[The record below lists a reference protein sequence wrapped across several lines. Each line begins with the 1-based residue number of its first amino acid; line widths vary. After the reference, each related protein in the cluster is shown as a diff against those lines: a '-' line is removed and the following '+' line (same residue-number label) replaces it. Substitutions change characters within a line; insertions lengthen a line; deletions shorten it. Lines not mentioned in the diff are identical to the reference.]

1 MNDMNDVANRLAVV
15 LAYHQ
20 RSKHTL
26 QKYANGPEVLDWD
39 SQPNPWRVFAG
50 APTQPLALSG
60 NALTASWADLQASGG
75 LPAQPLNQTSLGWL
89 LQHAFA
95 ITAWKSYGPDTWALR
110 ANPSSGNLHPTE
122 VYVLAESMPSLT
134 NGLYHYDSREHQLEQ
149 RCTLPDST
157 APASLI
163 IGFSSI
169 HWREAWKYGER
180 AFRYCQLDMGH
191 ALGALRYAAALL
203 GWHMSLL
210 PQAGHSKMAHLLG
223 LDRDDDYKGVELE
236 DAECLVMLH
245 LIADVAL
252 LDLAA
257 LQTKLDH
264 GTWHGQANRL
274 DPHPLYRWPVIDEV
288 AHASRPVDEY
298 FPTTLPAAFPA
309 PLPQPTPDAS
319 PLLLARRSAQ
329 AFDRTATLPL
339 DAFLRLLDLQLP
351 RADYVPW
358 DSWPWPTHVN
368 TVMFVHRVE
377 GLAPG
382 LYMLVRHPEQLS
394 KLKQR
399 CNDSFQWQPVEQTGE
414 LPLYLLTEGD
424 ARSVA
429 RTLGCHQSI
438 ASDCTVA
445 MAFLAEF
452 GEPLDQAPWHY
463 RQLYQEAGLL
473 GHVLYLAAEAEGFRA
488 TGIGCYFDDSL
499 HEMLGITNMQ
509 YQSLYHFTV
518 GRPQLDSRI
527 TTLPAYPDKNLGE

>member
-1 MNDMNDVANRLAVV
+1 MNAPDINDLANRLATV

-20 RSKHTL
+20 RSKHSL
-26 QKYANGPEVLDWD
+26 QKYATGPEVLDWD
-39 SQPNPWRVFAG
+39 SQPDPWRVFAG
-50 APTQPLALSG
+50 APTLPLPFSG
-60 NALTASWADLQASGG
+60 NALAASWADLQASGS
-75 LPAQPLNQTSLGWL
+75 LPPQPFSEAAIGWL

-95 ITAWKSYGPDTWALR
+95 ITAWKTTGVDTWALR

-122 VYVLAESMPSLT
+122 IYLLAESVPGLT

-157 APASLI
+157 SPASLI

-203 GWHMSLL
+203 GWRMTVL
-210 PQAGHSKMAHLLG
+210 PQAGYNKLARLLG
-223 LDRDDDYKGVELE
+223 LDRENDYKGVERE

-245 LIADVAL
+245 ADTGAPL
-252 LDLAA
+252 PDLAA
-257 LQTKLDH
+257 LQAELDQA
-264 GTWHGQANRL
+264 TWQGQANRL
-274 DPHPLYRWPVIDEV
+274 DPHPMYRWPVIDEV
-288 AHASRPVDEY
+288 AHASRPVDED
-298 FPTTLPAAFPA
+298 FPTNQPAAFPT

-319 PLLLARRSAQ
+319 PLLLTRRSAQ

-339 DAFLRLLDLQLP
+339 ESLLRLLDLQLP
-351 RADYVPW
+351 RADHIPW

-368 TVMFVHRVE
+368 TLLFVHRVD
-377 GLAPG
+377 GLTPG
-382 LYMLVRHPEQLS
+382 MYMLVRHPDQLN
-394 KLKQR
+394 KLKHSLK
-399 CNDSFQWQPVEQTGE
+399 DDLLWQPVEEAGA
-414 LPLYLLTEGD
+414 LPLYRLAEGD

-429 RTLGCHQSI
+429 RTLGCHQAI

-452 GEPLDQAPWHY
+452 SEPLNQAPWHY

-473 GHVLYLAAEAEGFRA
+473 GHVLYLAAEAEGYRA
-488 TGIGCYFDDSL
+488 TGIGCYFDDSM
-499 HEMLGITNMQ
+499 HEMLGIVAQQ

-518 GRPQLDSRI
+518 GRPLLDSRI
-527 TTLPAYPDKNLGE
+527 TTLPAYPQK